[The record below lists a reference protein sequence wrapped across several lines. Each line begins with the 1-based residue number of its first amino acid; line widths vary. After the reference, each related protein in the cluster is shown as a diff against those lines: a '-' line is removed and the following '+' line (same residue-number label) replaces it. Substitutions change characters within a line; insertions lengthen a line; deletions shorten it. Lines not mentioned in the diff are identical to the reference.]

1 MYAHLSVK
9 VSINTCT
16 FPTKHRGKTSMFY
29 MMLIITFEK
38 KLPPEVYCG
47 KVQLISSFWQINA
60 KNRFTT
66 VVLCQCSV
74 INKADKVHE
83 RATIKLS
90 V

>member
-1 MYAHLSVK
+1 MYSHLSVK
-9 VSINTCT
+9 ISINACT
-16 FPTKHRGKTSMFY
+16 FPKHRGKTSTFY
-29 MMLIITFEK
+29 MMLIITFEN

-47 KVQLISSFWQINA
+47 KVKLIPSFWQTNV

-66 VVLCQCSV
+66 VVICQCSA

-83 RATIKLS
+83 IATIKLS